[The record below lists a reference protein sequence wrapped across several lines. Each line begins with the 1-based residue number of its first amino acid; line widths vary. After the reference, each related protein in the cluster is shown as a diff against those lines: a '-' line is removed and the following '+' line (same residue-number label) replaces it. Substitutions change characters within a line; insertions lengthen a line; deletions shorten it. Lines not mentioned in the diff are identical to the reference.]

1 MLVHWLTREEGRKG
15 EGKKEEARGMYE
27 EDFQVLEEMCLQE
40 QRDYEVTKEG
50 DESDLNDKDEQVVI
64 VWICD

>member
-1 MLVHWLTREEGRKG
+1 
-15 EGKKEEARGMYE
+15 MYE

-64 VWICD
+64 V